1 MLAVVWTFWISIVL
15 VAATIGAIVSII
27 LGYLFFVTKKQYPS
41 RKQRKM
47 MQAQAKAE
55 L

>member
-15 VAATIGAIVSII
+15 VVATVGAIVSIVG
-27 LGYLFFVTKKQYPS
+27 GYLFFVTRKRYPS

-47 MQAQAKAE
+47 MQAQARAE